1 MAFKLGDL
9 IIDRIQMGY
18 AEKFDG
24 TPLYVLSQLSDASIE
39 ISAESKDT
47 TDKDGVLIKRFWR
60 AKTGTFTATNAM
72 LNLNILAAQS
82 GNEAQIAGTSVNQ
95 SIIMPRIMIFQR
107 AEQPSDGFDIPGYIA
122 PTSSNGARSIT
133 VNALDTNGSM
143 GKSYTLGTTASSTE
157 FAVSGTKLS
166 LPTDT
171 TETQFIVKYDRSV
184 TEGVKILNSADK
196 FPKTVKLTLKALC
209 VDPCHADELKGCYIV
224 LPSFQPSPETTI
236 ALGGDDTSIDFTGDL
251 QVNYCSTTKDLYT
264 VYFCP
269 DDDED

>member
-82 GNEAQIAGTSVNQ
+82 GNEAQIAGSGANEPIV
-95 SIIMPRIMIFQR
+95 MPRIIIAQANETVTLTGYSSGVSDR
-107 AEQPSDGFDIPGYIA
+107 A
-122 PTSSNGARSIT
+122 IT

-143 GKSYTLGTTASSTE
+143 GKAYTLGTTASATE
-157 FAVSGTKLS
+157 FAVSGTTLT

-171 TETQFIVKYDRSV
+171 NETQYIIKYDRAV

-251 QVNYCSTTKDLYT
+251 QVNYCSATKDLYT

>member
-82 GNEAQIAGTSVNQ
+82 GNEAQMAGQ
-95 SIIMPRIMIFQR
+95 GAAAIIMPRIIIAQKTDLTVSL
-107 AEQPSDGFDIPGYIA
+107 AGF
-122 PTSSNGARSIT
+122 TSGARIT

-143 GKSYTLGTTASSTE
+143 GKAYTLGTNASASE
-157 FAVSGTKLS
+157 YAISGTTLT
-166 LPTDT
+166 LPTDAE
-171 TETQFIVKYDRSV
+171 ETQFIIKYDRSV

>member
-82 GNEAQIAGTSVNQ
+82 GNDAQIAGT
-95 SIIMPRIMIFQR
+95 
-107 AEQPSDGFDIPGYIA
+107 GFDIPGYTA
-122 PTSSNGARSIT
+122 STTSNGARSIT

-143 GKSYTLGTTASSTE
+143 GKAYTLGTAASDTE

-171 TETQFIVKYDRSV
+171 TETQFIVKYDRAV

>member
-82 GNEAQIAGTSVNQ
+82 GNEAQIAGSGANEQ
-95 SIIMPRIMIFQR
+95 IIMPRIIIAQANENVTLTGYSSGVSDR
-107 AEQPSDGFDIPGYIA
+107 A
-122 PTSSNGARSIT
+122 IT

-143 GKSYTLGTTASSTE
+143 GKAYTLGTTASATE
-157 FAVSGTKLS
+157 FAVSGTTLT

-171 TETQFIVKYDRSV
+171 NETQYIIKYDRAV

>member
-82 GNEAQIAGTSVNQ
+82 GNEAQIAGSGANE
-95 SIIMPRIMIFQR
+95 SIVMPRIIITQANETVTLTGYSSGVSDR
-107 AEQPSDGFDIPGYIA
+107 A
-122 PTSSNGARSIT
+122 IT

-143 GKSYTLGTTASSTE
+143 GKAYTLGTTASATE
-157 FAVSGTKLS
+157 FAVSGTTLT

-171 TETQFIVKYDRSV
+171 NETQYIIKYDRAV
-184 TEGVKILNSADK
+184 TKGVKILNSADK

-251 QVNYCSTTKDLYT
+251 QVNYCSATKDLYT

>member
-82 GNEAQIAGTSVNQ
+82 GNEAQIAGSGANEQ
-95 SIIMPRIMIFQR
+95 IIMPRIIIAQANESVTLTGYSSGVSDR
-107 AEQPSDGFDIPGYIA
+107 A
-122 PTSSNGARSIT
+122 IT

-143 GKSYTLGTTASSTE
+143 GKAYTLGTTASATE
-157 FAVSGTKLS
+157 FAVSGTTLT

-171 TETQFIVKYDRSV
+171 NETQYIIKYDRAV

>member
-82 GNEAQIAGTSVNQ
+82 GNEAQLAGSGANEQ
-95 SIIMPRIMIFQR
+95 IIMPRIIIAQANENVTLTGYSSGVSDR
-107 AEQPSDGFDIPGYIA
+107 A
-122 PTSSNGARSIT
+122 IT

-143 GKSYTLGTTASSTE
+143 GKAYTLGTTASATE
-157 FAVSGTKLS
+157 FAVSGTTLT

-171 TETQFIVKYDRSV
+171 NETQYIIKYDRAV

>member
-82 GNEAQIAGTSVNQ
+82 GNEAQIAGSGANEQ
-95 SIIMPRIMIFQR
+95 IIMPRIIIAQ
-107 AEQPSDGFDIPGYIA
+107 ANENVTLTGYSSGVSDRP
-122 PTSSNGARSIT
+122 IT

-143 GKSYTLGTTASSTE
+143 GKAYTLGTTASATE
-157 FAVSGTKLS
+157 FAVSGTTLT

-171 TETQFIVKYDRSV
+171 NETQYIIKYDRAV